1 MVEHIEG
8 PLYYERMGR
17 SGPVMA
23 FVHPNP
29 MDQSCWIFQMAHL
42 STWYRCILGIDIPG
56 YGRSPKATRGLTM
69 SDMAQAC
76 WEAIDAATPNEGAP
90 FWSVAPSVGSAIAPY
105 MYHLRPQRTAQPRWC
120 LSGAG
125 FSPNK
130 EHVPKR
136 IAGYTERGI
145 EYRWDFTFEGLSPA
159 FRATPLAH
167 FFATLFT
174 ERNAQADLQSI
185 IYQFEAAANP
195 EPADHHS
202 GIACPTLI
210 LSGSEDHAHPRAF
223 ALKGRIHWLR
233 DENPCTWRRSCF
245 FTEIEQP
252 WLFDRY
258 MSRVPPEA
266 PSVSGTGGVGL
277 VRKPALNAL
286 PRANCHRSYFVTR
299 GRLEGLGDRY
309 VERRLVF
316 RQIVADAGNPGDHC
330 RLLVGRKSRQLA
342 AGIDPDL
349 AQRLP
354 KIPGEHDDLLGNFG
368 GVIANCLSCR
378 SGGKA
383 STHFSIT
390 MTSIRL
396 T

>member
-42 STWYRCILGIDIPG
+42 STWYRCIGIDIPG

-76 WEAIDAATPNEGAP
+76 WEAIDDATPNERAILVGC
-90 FWSVAPSVGSAIAPY
+90 SVGSAIAPY
-105 MYHLRPQRTAQPRWC
+105 MYHLRPQRTAALV

-195 EPADHHS
+195 DPTDHHS
-202 GIACPTLI
+202 GIFCPTLI

-223 ALKGRIHWLR
+223 ALKGRIPGCEMKILHGAGHA
-233 DENPCTWRRSCF
+233 CQ
-245 FTEIEQP
+245 IEQP

-258 MSRVPPEA
+258 MIEFLKKHRLFPA
-266 PSVSGTGGVGL
+266 QAVSG
-277 VRKPALNAL
+277 
-286 PRANCHRSYFVTR
+286 
-299 GRLEGLGDRY
+299 
-309 VERRLVF
+309 
-316 RQIVADAGNPGDHC
+316 
-330 RLLVGRKSRQLA
+330 
-342 AGIDPDL
+342 
-349 AQRLP
+349 
-354 KIPGEHDDLLGNFG
+354 
-368 GVIANCLSCR
+368 
-378 SGGKA
+378 
-383 STHFSIT
+383 
-390 MTSIRL
+390 
-396 T
+396 